1 MSKLSLETLLQ
12 KCKWGHFTWCTDGG
26 GYITYHI
33 TYCILQVTD
42 EKIIPPPPPGLDLT
56 RGAYVKLAERI
67 YNMYDN
73 LKNGNSQELD
83 YKLLLRK

>member
-1 MSKLSLETLLQ
+1 MQAGTFHMVHR
-12 KCKWGHFTWCTDGG
+12 WGG